1 MLDSYAPVNHKYH
14 QGVNF
19 FYQIARNKRR
29 RKKKRERGRERE
41 RNLLLTIY
49 ITFCFEWGR

>member
-19 FYQIARNKRR
+19 FYQIARNKR